1 MAKNRDINYNDWTK
15 NATRRQGLWVSY
27 RNPNDNTYYA
37 VVDSGLPG
45 GTPDPDDNNRMVYKP
60 MTEVELS
67 GRREDGEPG
76 LTIYNYAR
84 NGIKSITKKVL
95 KTRYKIVATAN
106 RVNGKPNFG
115 PGLWEVGD
123 AKAAGLTYEWS
134 REQNPRGKYLLC
146 IRMTQAYVD
155 EWVFFG
161 QPPPVPEPTEEEAE
175 VPKDERDD
183 FTGERPY
190 ATLKTERAKQKK
202 VSTTVSEI
210 RKPFTLKSM
219 QKDIE
224 MGEQVLREYAKILR
238 REGVTPEDL
247 NGFDISRQTRL
258 YKKSYAKS
266 KQLLQANSI
275 KFDEKQFTEDDKIE
289 FVLDKEFNLL
299 HFLYNETTD
308 KRADLEQQQ
317 AENSNTENSD
327 ITSVYY
333 DGFDRRDL
341 AEDELMVAQ
350 EKSVPVFLPESD
362 ADLELPENKRATKY
376 NLMRDRSR
384 NRLRGWSSTTLS
396 MLANTDKILEQHKN
410 IGTDDLLP
418 WTEFL
423 SQCVYPNPC
432 IKPIEVK
439 QRQEEPRILT
449 SLDKTSTN
457 TTSQV
462 AQHNAA
468 ASIEVKEKRAEKR
481 KEEFNIIE
489 SSTLN
494 CGVDLEDMLEDLE
507 SLYGNVLNKYSFK
520 SLLSAAAEKAKN
532 EMRNQAAIFT
542 DNVQEGVESEVR
554 KVVDSVINE
563 LECGVDVAKGK
574 LEDKFLSPL
583 KEIPGVNDLLSNFE
597 PPEMTFDLPS
607 IKITSFL
614 SVITDQIEE
623 AAIDMIESTLIS
635 MVSEMVKDF
644 IDCEKVIAIDGV
656 DDKGNGLFDAF
667 SKAAFGEANLADI
680 IDPASVRNISESLGI
695 PENRI
700 DSINN
705 AISEVTTPEELLSL
719 MNGEASEEILRRLSP
734 IINEELQG
742 VANMT
747 IEVLAGYLAR
757 IGETAPEEVKNQI
770 FEAKTETVFCNDLDY
785 QDAAQIMKDILGTRA
800 VKEAKAAFD
809 RNKEKL
815 KSLCGLKA
823 STAENL
829 AEAITEMPMPDKM
842 SQAINIA
849 ADTIIETQVDIINKT
864 LDAVSSGKPQ
874 QDPNNFK
881 VYTNDREYLTVEY
894 NPNDGFFRL
903 GKWALATGVST
914 TTDDSPIA
922 QYSYTIASRGG
933 MTGTRTPYNIA
944 IPQGEQAGEGTTRR
958 GMFNDATTVG
968 VNLFTNIQRFGR
980 RSSHLFDIRD
990 RFQGTDLTISSARQ
1004 KYFADMKGTINVLYA
1019 AAKKPTDQR
1028 IKNASKAANQQ
1039 IKNIASLGVIL
1050 RSMLPFAVNGFRT
1063 LARAAGGVTPLW
1075 FPNDIIT
1082 NKLVTEY
1089 VYELI
1094 FSDVADAFYIRYSG
1108 DQYGDGRYDYAPSEL
1123 IRRGFFDE
1131 CRIPTNIRQQVRE
1144 NMVDLYSA
1152 ISKIEHNITNITPG
1166 IAEEFDKQAPDI
1178 AAAKKVISLLLNV
1191 LLPYK
1196 AGVDRTA
1203 GSQEAWMGEEIQR
1216 RIPSA
1221 GLRYEFPLQ
1230 ALIALHVIQGFH
1242 DNSGWRQASYRE
1254 LGPPGDRKSIID
1266 INFRALGKLTPSL
1279 FQKTLEDDDT
1289 ELPKL

>member
-1 MAKNRDINYNDWTK
+1 
-15 NATRRQGLWVSY
+15 
-27 RNPNDNTYYA
+27 
-37 VVDSGLPG
+37 
-45 GTPDPDDNNRMVYKP
+45 
-60 MTEVELS
+60 
-67 GRREDGEPG
+67 
-76 LTIYNYAR
+76 
-84 NGIKSITKKVL
+84 
-95 KTRYKIVATAN
+95 
-106 RVNGKPNFG
+106 
-115 PGLWEVGD
+115 
-123 AKAAGLTYEWS
+123 
-134 REQNPRGKYLLC
+134 
-146 IRMTQAYVD
+146 
-155 EWVFFG
+155 
-161 QPPPVPEPTEEEAE
+161 
-175 VPKDERDD
+175 
-183 FTGERPY
+183 
-190 ATLKTERAKQKK
+190 
-202 VSTTVSEI
+202 
-210 RKPFTLKSM
+210 M

-341 AEDELMVAQ
+341 NNNER
-350 EKSVPVFLPESD
+350 SSSIPVFLPEGAN
-362 ADLELPENKRATKY
+362 ADSLSNKKATKY
-376 NLMRDRSR
+376 NLMLDRSR
-384 NRLRGWSSTTLS
+384 NRLRGWSRTTLS

-719 MNGEASEEILRRLSP
+719 MNGEASEEILFK
-734 IINEELQG
+734 
-742 VANMT
+742 
-747 IEVLAGYLAR
+747 LAR
-757 IGETAPEEVKNQI
+757 SPLVHTCTLLYLLVAAPVPH
-770 FEAKTETVFCNDLDY
+770 TL
-785 QDAAQIMKDILGTRA
+785 LA
-800 VKEAKAAFD
+800 V
-809 RNKEKL
+809 
-815 KSLCGLKA
+815 
-823 STAENL
+823 
-829 AEAITEMPMPDKM
+829 
-842 SQAINIA
+842 
-849 ADTIIETQVDIINKT
+849 
-864 LDAVSSGKPQ
+864 
-874 QDPNNFK
+874 
-881 VYTNDREYLTVEY
+881 
-894 NPNDGFFRL
+894 
-903 GKWALATGVST
+903 AT
-914 TTDDSPIA
+914 
-922 QYSYTIASRGG
+922 
-933 MTGTRTPYNIA
+933 
-944 IPQGEQAGEGTTRR
+944 
-958 GMFNDATTVG
+958 
-968 VNLFTNIQRFGR
+968 
-980 RSSHLFDIRD
+980 
-990 RFQGTDLTISSARQ
+990 
-1004 KYFADMKGTINVLYA
+1004 
-1019 AAKKPTDQR
+1019 
-1028 IKNASKAANQQ
+1028 
-1039 IKNIASLGVIL
+1039 
-1050 RSMLPFAVNGFRT
+1050 
-1063 LARAAGGVTPLW
+1063 
-1075 FPNDIIT
+1075 
-1082 NKLVTEY
+1082 
-1089 VYELI
+1089 
-1094 FSDVADAFYIRYSG
+1094 
-1108 DQYGDGRYDYAPSEL
+1108 
-1123 IRRGFFDE
+1123 
-1131 CRIPTNIRQQVRE
+1131 
-1144 NMVDLYSA
+1144 
-1152 ISKIEHNITNITPG
+1152 
-1166 IAEEFDKQAPDI
+1166 
-1178 AAAKKVISLLLNV
+1178 
-1191 LLPYK
+1191 
-1196 AGVDRTA
+1196 
-1203 GSQEAWMGEEIQR
+1203 
-1216 RIPSA
+1216 
-1221 GLRYEFPLQ
+1221 
-1230 ALIALHVIQGFH
+1230 HV
-1242 DNSGWRQASYRE
+1242 
-1254 LGPPGDRKSIID
+1254 
-1266 INFRALGKLTPSL
+1266 
-1279 FQKTLEDDDT
+1279 
-1289 ELPKL
+1289 